1 MLSDTQKSLP
11 LPQWQELCGA
21 LHLHTTRSDGSVDV
35 AGYVRTARQLA
46 LDYIVLTDHMALPD
60 AQQQVEGFHDGLFV
74 LAGYEHNDEDNRNH
88 YLVIG
93 TQGVIPEQK
102 NVAHYVDAV
111 RQQGG
116 IGFIAHPF
124 EKRCFFRG
132 LPGYPWTAR
141 EVRGFDGIEIWN
153 QMSDWVEHLKPGIS
167 LIRLLYPH
175 RLLKG
180 PPREC
185 LSFWDMLN
193 RESFISGIGG
203 VDAHTKRIGIGPFRF
218 LIFPLKVELKG
229 VRTHLFL
236 NEPLDVQDA
245 AQARRSLMDALRDG
259 RGFVSNF
266 RWGDARGSRIWL
278 ERSDG
283 SVQMPGRLLN
293 PLIPPATLRVRL
305 SRKGTITLIHN
316 GKASAVIK
324 SAAADFPINHTGVYR
339 IEVRRATH
347 PWIYSNPFPV
357 GSYPL

>member
-1 MLSDTQKSLP
+1 
-11 LPQWQELCGA
+11 
-21 LHLHTTRSDGSVDV
+21 
-35 AGYVRTARQLA
+35 
-46 LDYIVLTDHMALPD
+46 
-60 AQQQVEGFHDGLFV
+60 
-74 LAGYEHNDEDNRNH
+74 
-88 YLVIG
+88 
-93 TQGVIPEQK
+93 
-102 NVAHYVDAV
+102 
-111 RQQGG
+111 
-116 IGFIAHPF
+116 
-124 EKRCFFRG
+124 
-132 LPGYPWTAR
+132 
-141 EVRGFDGIEIWN
+141 
-153 QMSDWVEHLKPGIS
+153 
-167 LIRLLYPH
+167 
-175 RLLKG
+175 
-180 PPREC
+180 
-185 LSFWDMLN
+185 
-193 RESFISGIGG
+193 
-203 VDAHTKRIGIGPFRF
+203 